1 MSLPRFIQIHTL
13 HTYPAALL
21 NRDDAGL
28 AKRLP
33 LGNAVR
39 TRISSQCLKRHWRV
53 TEDQFSLANLEVPM
67 AIRSR
72 STLELISKRI
82 RENGISAA
90 LEQAAVEALRDADA
104 GSRAEFLAGW
114 AQTAS
119 EALRD
124 AGLLDKRGKN
134 IIGDDALKTGQAV
147 LMGKA
152 EIDYI
157 TNLCVNAIPLA
168 IVLKNNI
175 AKCDGSPENI
185 YALLIGSSFLPAAL
199 HKKIEKD
206 GVDKHADELNKLF
219 KKEVQKLSESE
230 ILKSEIK
237 FRLLSEKENLETL
250 KHGSGLESA
259 LFGRM
264 VTSDILASCEASVS
278 VAHAFTVHHA
288 QVENDYFTVVDDLMQ
303 EAGDLGSAGIFDTE
317 LASGLYYGYV
327 VIDVPQLLE
336 NLEGIAA
343 KDCFS
348 ESTPAERR
356 ELAGRVVQHLLHL
369 IATVSP
375 GAKRGS
381 TAPFDWAK
389 FMLVEAGDW
398 QPRSL
403 AGAFHDALPLE
414 DKTSAD
420 TIRQRAVA
428 RMTQEISAMDEAYG
442 APLARRFL
450 ALDAVDVPGAE
461 RANLTKLG
469 EWASEIVK
477 KGKC

>member
-1 MSLPRFIQIHTL
+1 MPLPRFIQIHTL

-53 TEDQFSLANLEVPM
+53 TDDQFALSKLDVPM
-67 AIRSR
+67 AVRSR
-72 STLELISKRI
+72 GTLELISQRI
-82 RENGISAA
+82 QKNGIAAA
-90 LEQAAVEALRDADA
+90 LAQAAA
-104 GSRAEFLAGW
+104 
-114 AQTAS
+114 

-124 AGLLDKRGKN
+124 AGLLDKGGKDKK
-134 IIGDDALKTGQAV
+134 GEDALKTGQAV
-147 LMGKA
+147 LMGLP
-152 EIDYI
+152 EIDYLVGRCTELAQSSPDEKTLK
-157 TNLCVNAIPLA
+157 TNIISALKDEKKNIEAI
-168 IVLKNNI
+168 
-175 AKCDGSPENI
+175 
-185 YALLIGSSFLPAAL
+185 
-199 HKKIEKD
+199 
-206 GVDKHADELNKLF
+206 
-219 KKEVQKLSESE
+219 
-230 ILKSEIK
+230 
-237 FRLLSEKENLETL
+237 

-264 VTSDILASCEASVS
+264 VTSDILASRDASVS
-278 VAHAFTVHHA
+278 VAHAFTVHQA

-303 EAGDLGSAGIFDTE
+303 EAGELGSAGIFDTE

-327 VIDVPQLLE
+327 VVDVPQLLE

-343 KDCFS
+343 KNCFS
-348 ESTPAERR
+348 EDTPAERR

-428 RMTQEISAMDEAYG
+428 RIIQEISAMDEAYG

-461 RANLTKLG
+461 RASLAKLG
-469 EWASEIVK
+469 EWARGIVRQ
-477 KGKC
+477 GAC

>member
-53 TEDQFSLANLEVPM
+53 TDDQFALSKLDVPM

-72 STLELISKRI
+72 DTLKFISQRI
-82 RENGISAA
+82 QENDISAA
-90 LEQAAVEALRDADA
+90 LAQAAA
-104 GSRAEFLAGW
+104 
-114 AQTAS
+114 

-124 AGLLDKRGKN
+124 AGLLDKSGKN
-134 IIGDDALKTGQAV
+134 IIGAAALKTGQAV

-152 EIDYI
+152 EIDHI
-157 TNLCVNAIPLA
+157 IKLCVDTIPLA
-168 IVLKNNI
+168 IELKNNI
-175 AKCDGSPENI
+175 AQCDGSPEQI
-185 YALLIGSSFLPAAL
+185 YALLGGSSFLPAAS

-206 GVDKHADELNKLF
+206 GVAKYADDLSNLF
-219 KKEVQKLSESE
+219 KKEVQNLSESDV
-230 ILKSEIK
+230 LKSEIK
-237 FRLLSEKENLETL
+237 FRLISEKENIEIL

-264 VTSDILASCEASVS
+264 VTSDILASREASVS
-278 VAHAFTVHHA
+278 VAHAFTVHQA
-288 QVENDYFTVVDDLMQ
+288 QVENDYFTVVDDLQ
-303 EAGDLGSAGIFDTE
+303 EDDETGSAGIFDTE

-327 VIDVPQLLE
+327 VVDVPQLVE
-336 NLEGIAA
+336 NLEAIDA
-343 KDCFS
+343 KDCFDDG
-348 ESTPAERR
+348 TPAEHR
-356 ELAGRVVQHLLHL
+356 ELAARVVQHLLYL

-414 DKTSAD
+414 DKANAGS
-420 TIRQRAVA
+420 IRQRAVT
-428 RMTQEISAMDEAYG
+428 RMTQEISAIDEAYG

-450 ALDAVDVPGAE
+450 ALDTVDIPGAE
-461 RANLTKLG
+461 RANLAKLA
-469 EWASEIVK
+469 EWASEIVRQ
-477 KGKC
+477 GAC

>member
-1 MSLPRFIQIHTL
+1 MQLPRFIQIHTL

-53 TEDQFSLANLEVPM
+53 VEDQFSLERLDVPM

-72 STLELISKRI
+72 GTLELIRNRI
-82 RENGISAA
+82 QENGISAPIA
-90 LEQAAVEALRDADA
+90 QAAA
-104 GSRAEFLAGW
+104 
-114 AQTAS
+114 

-124 AGLLDKRGKN
+124 AGLLDKGGKDKK
-134 IIGDDALKTGQAV
+134 GDDALKTGQAV
-147 LMGKA
+147 LLGKA
-152 EIDYI
+152 EIDYLI
-157 TNLCVNAIPLA
+157 KRCTEIAAAVEGEKAIKAAVFQFLNDEK
-168 IVLKNNI
+168 KN
-175 AKCDGSPENI
+175 
-185 YALLIGSSFLPAAL
+185 
-199 HKKIEKD
+199 
-206 GVDKHADELNKLF
+206 
-219 KKEVQKLSESE
+219 
-230 ILKSEIK
+230 IK
-237 FRLLSEKENLETL
+237 AL

-264 VTSDILASCEASVS
+264 VTSDILASRDAAVY
-278 VAHAFTVHHA
+278 VAHAFTVHQA

-303 EAGDLGSAGIFDTE
+303 DAGELGSAGIFDTE

-327 VIDVPQLLE
+327 VVDVPQLVE
-336 NLEGIAA
+336 NLEGIAT
-343 KDCFS
+343 KECFAS
-348 ESTPAERR
+348 GTAAERR
-356 ELAGRVVQHLLHL
+356 ALAGRVVQHLLHL

-403 AGAFHDALPLE
+403 AAAFHDALPLNG
-414 DKTSAD
+414 TGGS
-420 TIRQRAVA
+420 IRQRAVDGLLK
-428 RMTQEISAMDEAYG
+428 EIVAMDEAYG
-442 APLARRFL
+442 APLSRRFL
-450 ALDAVDVPGAE
+450 SVDPVELAGAE
-461 RANLTKLG
+461 RLNLFKLADWAKEIIEQG
-469 EWASEIVK
+469 E
-477 KGKC
+477 C

>member
-53 TEDQFSLANLEVPM
+53 TEDQFSLANLDVPM

-72 STLELISKRI
+72 ATLELISKRI
-82 RENGISAA
+82 QENGISAA
-90 LEQAAVEALRDADA
+90 LAQAAA
-104 GSRAEFLAGW
+104 
-114 AQTAS
+114 

-124 AGLLDKRGKN
+124 AGLLDKGGKDKK
-134 IIGDDALKTGQAV
+134 GEDALKTGQAV
-147 LMGKA
+147 LMGKP
-152 EIDYI
+152 EIDYLVRRCI
-157 TNLCVNAIPLA
+157 ELAQTSPDEKSLKADIISALKDEKKNIEAI
-168 IVLKNNI
+168 
-175 AKCDGSPENI
+175 
-185 YALLIGSSFLPAAL
+185 
-199 HKKIEKD
+199 
-206 GVDKHADELNKLF
+206 
-219 KKEVQKLSESE
+219 
-230 ILKSEIK
+230 
-237 FRLLSEKENLETL
+237 

-264 VTSDILASCEASVS
+264 VTSDILASREASVS
-278 VAHAFTVHHA
+278 VAHAFTVHQA

-303 EAGDLGSAGIFDTE
+303 EAGELGSAGIFDTE

-327 VIDVPQLLE
+327 VVDVPQLVE

-343 KDCFS
+343 TDCFANG
-348 ESTPAERR
+348 TPAERR
-356 ELAGRVVQHLLHL
+356 ALAGHVVQHLLYL

-414 DKTSAD
+414 DRNNSGS
-420 TIRQRAVA
+420 IRQRTVT
-428 RMTQEISAMDEAYG
+428 RMTQEISAMDDAYG

-461 RANLTKLG
+461 RANLAKLG
-469 EWASEIVK
+469 EWVSEIVLR
-477 KGKC
+477 GAC

>member
-53 TEDQFSLANLEVPM
+53 TDDKFSLSKLDVPM
-67 AIRSR
+67 AVRSR
-72 STLELISKRI
+72 ATLEHISKRI
-82 RENGISAA
+82 QENGISAVLA
-90 LEQAAVEALRDADA
+90 QAAA
-104 GSRAEFLAGW
+104 
-114 AQTAS
+114 

-124 AGLLDKRGKN
+124 AGLLDKGGKDKK
-134 IIGDDALKTGQAV
+134 GEDALKTGQAV
-147 LMGKA
+147 LMGKP
-152 EIDYI
+152 EIDYLVQRC
-157 TNLCVNAIPLA
+157 TELSQAGP
-168 IVLKNNI
+168 
-175 AKCDGSPENI
+175 D
-185 YALLIGSSFLPAAL
+185 
-199 HKKIEKD
+199 EK
-206 GVDKHADELNKLF
+206 
-219 KKEVQKLSESE
+219 
-230 ILKSEIK
+230 
-237 FRLLSEKENLETL
+237 TL
-250 KHGSGLESA
+250 KADVIKALKDEKKNIEALKYGSGLESA

-264 VTSDILASCEASVS
+264 VTSDILASREASVS
-278 VAHAFTVHHA
+278 VAHAFTVHQA

-303 EAGDLGSAGIFDTE
+303 EAGELGSAGIFDTE

-327 VIDVPQLLE
+327 VVDVPQLVE
-336 NLEGIAA
+336 NLEAIAA
-343 KDCFS
+343 KDCFADG
-348 ESTPAERR
+348 TPAERR

-369 IATVSP
+369 IATISP

-414 DKTSAD
+414 DKASAD
-420 TIRQRAVA
+420 TIRQRAVT
-428 RMTQEISAMDEAYG
+428 RMTHEISAMDEAYG

-461 RANLTKLG
+461 RTNLAKLG
-469 EWASEIVK
+469 EWASEIVRQ
-477 KGKC
+477 GAC